1 MIVKIDDWIFDVD
14 MTATMEYSAK
24 EAAEHC
30 DCAYCRN
37 FYATV
42 DTVCSELRPF
52 LAQFGVDIEAPDELM
67 PYVGVNE
74 IICDGFYAVSGRIL
88 QVGKKP
94 LEAAGIEIHPL
105 EAADIEIHPEQHN
118 ALHINT
124 SCPQPYFFLNFE
136 KLTLP
141 WVLDEP
147 MEDVISPANLPSFLK
162 RMWDRLLRRQKKDI
176 MSS

>member
-1 MIVKIDDWIFDVD
+1 MILKIDDWIFDVD
-14 MTATMEYSAK
+14 VAATMEYSAI

-30 DCAYCRN
+30 TCGYCRN

-42 DTVCSELRPF
+42 DTVYPELRSF

-67 PYVGVNE
+67 PYDGVNE
-74 IICDGFYAVSGRIL
+74 IVCDGFYAVSGRIL

-94 LEAAGIEIHPL
+94 LK
-105 EAADIEIHPEQHN
+105 AADTEIYSEQHN

-124 SCPQPYFFLNFE
+124 SCPSPYFFLNFE

-141 WVLDEP
+141 WVLEEP
-147 MEDVISPANLPSFLK
+147 MKEVVSPANEPSFLK
-162 RMWDRLLRRQKKDI
+162 RMWDRLLRRQNKDI
-176 MSS
+176 FPT

>member
-42 DTVCSELRPF
+42 DTVYPELRPF

-67 PYVGVNE
+67 PYDGVNE
-74 IICDGFYAVSGRIL
+74 IVCDGFYAVSGRIL

-94 LEAAGIEIHPL
+94 LKAGGTEIFS
-105 EAADIEIHPEQHN
+105 EQHN
-118 ALHINT
+118 ALYINT

-147 MEDVISPANLPSFLK
+147 MEDVISPANLSSFLK

-176 MSS
+176 MPS

>member
-14 MTATMEYSAK
+14 MSATMEYSAK

-37 FYATV
+37 FYASI
-42 DTVCSELRPF
+42 DDAYPHLRPL
-52 LAQFGVDIEAPDELM
+52 LAQFGLDIEAPEELM
-67 PYVGVNE
+67 PFEPTLYLS
-74 IICDGFYAVSGRIL
+74 CYAVEGQI
-88 QVGKKP
+88 VKKGSP
-94 LEAAGIEIHPL
+94 LIMVDGVKVMPETAKDAMINCGIH
-105 EAADIEIHPEQHN
+105 
-118 ALHINT
+118 T
-124 SCPQPYFFLNFE
+124 PYFVLSVGPI
-136 KLTLP
+136 TLP

-162 RMWDRLLRRQKKDI
+162 RMWDRLLRRQNKDI